1 MDITLKKNQII
12 TVIQRIKSE
21 TLLMKLE
28 AFVNSLSQQKD
39 VFHTLT
45 QPMKETLDLDTM
57 IVEQAYNGPDKKRI
71 DQITREIN
79 IEQSTDELLAMI

>member
-1 MDITLKKNQII
+1 
-12 TVIQRIKSE
+12 
-21 TLLMKLE
+21 MKLE